1 MSVSQRRDFGCP
13 WIIET
18 PARFLPDINHLEV
31 TDAPNPDRPHLP
43 NPLGPIHP
51 PAMERLPE
59 QQGRLEVA
67 PTPPPHLA
75 CRYSPRPK
83 PSLAKPPA
91 RRQPR
96 PLNQRHCA
104 VSHLSALLRSSNS
117 RVALPPLAF
126 QTPAAASPPG
136 SYSFNP
142 PSAAPREPRRYAWD
156 AHSPSAIPRQSLG
169 ASTCRVLDTSLLESA
184 LSSLR
189 LEDPRR
195 SPPTQS
201 SESSKVIIDVIHA
214 QQVGG
219 VACRPAVEHDTAT
232 CGPPPRSRPAGTY
245 ICAGGNGGYS
255 GGGRGTDD
263 DDLDDDGDDDGDYR
277 RPAHNGEGSGF
288 GPNDGEEDQAG
299 GGDGDGTESRN
310 ANNRRAQAVST
321 GPLGCP
327 YRKRNRQ
334 RFNVRNH
341 PRCTKGFR
349 DFSSLKSVHP
359 SQHCPLAERLLMC

>member
-1 MSVSQRRDFGCP
+1 
-13 WIIET
+13 
-18 PARFLPDINHLEV
+18 
-31 TDAPNPDRPHLP
+31 
-43 NPLGPIHP
+43 
-51 PAMERLPE
+51 MERLRE
-59 QQGRLEVA
+59 QQDRLSAAPMRPELITPLEPA

-75 CRYSPRPK
+75 CRPSPRPN

-96 PLNQRHCA
+96 PLNQRHCT

-117 RVALPPLAF
+117 RVALPPLTF

-142 PSAAPREPRRYAWD
+142 PSAAPRDPRRYAWD

-189 LEDPRR
+189 LADTRQ

-219 VACRPAVEHDTAT
+219 VACRPAGPQAAGLQAVEHDTAT
-232 CGPPPRSRPAGTY
+232 CDPTPRSRPAGTY

-255 GGGRGTDD
+255 GDGRGTYD
-263 DDLDDDGDDDGDYR
+263 DDLDDDGDDDGGYR
-277 RPAHNGEGSGF
+277 RPAHHGEGSGL

-299 GGDGDGTESRN
+299 GGDGDGTESSN
-310 ANNRRAQAVST
+310 TNNRRAQAASA
-321 GPLGCP
+321 GPLCCP

-359 SQHCPLAERLLMC
+359 SQHPPTRSAVVDVLTDCSQDSY